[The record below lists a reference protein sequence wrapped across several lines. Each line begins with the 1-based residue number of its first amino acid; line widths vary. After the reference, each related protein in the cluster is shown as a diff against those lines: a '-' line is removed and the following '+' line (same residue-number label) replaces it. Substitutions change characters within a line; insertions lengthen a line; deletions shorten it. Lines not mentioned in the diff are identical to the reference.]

1 MRLPSIFPVSTGM
14 ASNGFY
20 LVTLSVL
27 LLLNSGCSDGPREQY
42 TNLCI
47 NIAKTIKQAQSC
59 SCLAYEYG
67 KVLTTE
73 EYRTVNTMLERSI
86 QDLKE
91 RNGDLSDF
99 PPEINKEGID
109 EDVFKTAMQKITLLQ
124 RSRIC
129 GYAPE

>member
-1 MRLPSIFPVSTGM
+1 M
-14 ASNGFY
+14 
-20 LVTLSVL
+20 
-27 LLLNSGCSDGPREQY
+27 
-42 TNLCI
+42 CI